1 MSTESVSRT
10 CADVIE
16 LIGNRTDMR
25 PRRRQDLTS
34 AVRRFCRLLHR
45 SPRDVS
51 VDVDRLRRELA
62 QISSATS
69 RLSPGSCRNL
79 KSLFGKALIAAEVIT
94 VPRRSRAPLAPDWRR
109 LLAAIEPYQRY
120 RLVHFAR
127 YLSERDIAPSEV
139 DNKILAGYRSD
150 LISNDLLRLP
160 KQAAR
165 YAVRAWN
172 CARATEA
179 GRHLRE
185 LEIPYIRRKYALSL
199 AEFPNS
205 FQEDLH
211 SYQAHLKGDDLFG
224 ERSARPASRD
234 TITAQRY
241 HILAL
246 ASALVEAGYDRQ
258 CIGSLADLVTSEAAQ
273 AALTVVWKRLGQR
286 KTSHL
291 YNLACLI
298 VHLGRHWA
306 ELPAAQLDRL
316 RELQRSLNPGQVGM
330 TESNRRKLA
339 QFADR
344 ANVAALVH
352 LPRRLMKEAVRHDR
366 GGVREA
372 LLAQTALAIAILLA
386 APLRIRT
393 LVSLNADEH
402 IIRSRSGPRAVVHL
416 VIPAA
421 NVKNRV
427 PLEFMLPSRVVE
439 LFDLYWE
446 RFRPRLVTA
455 PGSWLFPG
463 RSGYKERDGMR
474 IQISETIR
482 KATGLRMHPHLFRHL
497 AAFLILRRNP
507 GEFETVR
514 VLLGHRSIATTIR
527 FYCAME
533 QAAAFARFD
542 EVVSGYL
549 AEEE

>member
-1 MSTESVSRT
+1 
-10 CADVIE
+10 
-16 LIGNRTDMR
+16 
-25 PRRRQDLTS
+25 
-34 AVRRFCRLLHR
+34 
-45 SPRDVS
+45 
-51 VDVDRLRRELA
+51 
-62 QISSATS
+62 
-69 RLSPGSCRNL
+69 
-79 KSLFGKALIAAEVIT
+79 
-94 VPRRSRAPLAPDWRR
+94 
-109 LLAAIEPYQRY
+109 
-120 RLVHFAR
+120 
-127 YLSERDIAPSEV
+127 
-139 DNKILAGYRSD
+139 
-150 LISNDLLRLP
+150 
-160 KQAAR
+160 
-165 YAVRAWN
+165 
-172 CARATEA
+172 
-179 GRHLRE
+179 
-185 LEIPYIRRKYALSL
+185 
-199 AEFPNS
+199 
-205 FQEDLH
+205 
-211 SYQAHLKGDDLFG
+211 LFG
-224 ERSARPASRD
+224 ERGARPASPD

-241 HILAL
+241 HIVAL
-246 ASALVEAGYDRQ
+246 ASALVEAGSDPQSIR
-258 CIGSLADLVTSEAAQ
+258 SLADLATAEAAK

-286 KTSHL
+286 KTGYLHH
-291 YNLACLI
+291 LACLI
-298 VHLGRHWA
+298 VYIGRHWA
-306 ELPAAQLDRL
+306 KLPAAQLDRL
-316 RELQRSLNPGQVGM
+316 RQLQRSLNPGPSGM

-344 ANVAALVH
+344 ANVAALLR
-352 LPRRLMKEAVRHDR
+352 LPRRLLDEAVRRDR
-366 GGVREA
+366 GGVRDA

-402 IIRSRSGPRAVVHL
+402 ILRSRSGPRTVVYL

-446 RFRPRLVTA
+446 RFRPRLVAA

-463 RSGYKERDGMR
+463 PNGHKKSDGMR
-474 IQISETIR
+474 IQISETIH

-497 AAFLILRRNP
+497 AAFLILRRSP

-542 EVVSGYL
+542 EIVSEYF